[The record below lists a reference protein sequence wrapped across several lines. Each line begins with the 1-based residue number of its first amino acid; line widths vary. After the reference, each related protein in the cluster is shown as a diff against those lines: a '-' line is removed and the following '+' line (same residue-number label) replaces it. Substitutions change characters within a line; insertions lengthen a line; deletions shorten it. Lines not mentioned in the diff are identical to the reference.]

1 MRRRPPRSTR
11 TATLFPYTTLY
22 RSPQIVGAPVE
33 AAADY
38 GRTAE
43 LVVDRDVARSECGV
57 DTPAERTVG
66 SETAAEIE
74 CAAEMLVGQPVG
86 REAIGVPVLRALG
99 RQVDGADRKSTRLN
113 SSH

>member
-1 MRRRPPRSTR
+1 MYIIFLFLCAQRTPRSTR
-11 TATLFPYTTLY
+11 TNPLFPDTPRF
-22 RSPQIVGAPVE
+22 RSPVE

-57 DTPAERTVG
+57 DTPAERTVV

-86 REAIGVPVLRALG
+86 REAIGVPVRLEEHTSALQSLM
-99 RQVDGADRKSTRLN
+99 RM
-113 SSH
+113 